1 MLKIKIYNFDNLQP
15 NNEIDL
21 VPNPS
26 DADYYIIVDGQ
37 HDIPVDH
44 TRSIYIKTKNY
55 KHIQSI
61 NTPINDYW
69 LIIDFEDDSMNI
81 SWDLI
86 KTYMQQ
92 RFINEKYTNEL
103 FDKIYLLNIDKYP
116 QRLLDSDYELKLRH
130 IKYQRYDAIDGST
143 LNVKHMIRDNIITPK
158 FDAKRRL
165 GVLGLT
171 ATHFKFLN
179 EQVANNYKLC
189 LYFEDDIRLHHQFCD
204 QIAENWQHIPN
215 DADIISLSHWF
226 LKGNINTHTVHIKE
240 NVYKLI
246 KNINSMACVV
256 FTLNGA
262 KKMLEKQFPISRPV
276 DNFDC
281 NIFTTYV
288 LGKIPYT
295 DPNFYI
301 DTTTMPKHKINL
313 SGIAVTRNVPSSII
327 DMDKKKVSVT
337 NPT

>member
-1 MLKIKIYNFDNLQP
+1 MVNIEPHYEIELVTNP
-15 NNEIDL
+15 N
-21 VPNPS
+21 
-26 DADYYIIVDGQ
+26 DADYYIIVDGS

-55 KHIQSI
+55 KNTQST
-61 NTPINDYW
+61 NAPINNYW
-69 LIIDFEDDSMNI
+69 LVIDFENNNMNI

-86 KTYMQQ
+86 KTYMDK
-92 RFINEKYTNEL
+92 RFNNEKYTNEL

-116 QRLLDSDYELKLRH
+116 QRLLDSDYELRLRH
-130 IKYQRYDAIDGST
+130 IKYQRYDTIDGTT
-143 LNVKHMIRDNIITPK
+143 LTVPKMITDKIITSK
-158 FDAKRRL
+158 FDAKRRP

-179 EQVANNYKLC
+179 EQVANNYNLC

-204 QIAENWQHIPN
+204 QIADNWQHIPD
-215 DADIISLSHWF
+215 DADIVSLSHWF

-262 KKMLEKQFPISRPV
+262 KKMLAKQFPISRPV

-288 LGKIPYT
+288 LGKIPNT

-313 SGIAVTRNVPSSII
+313 SGIAVTRNVPSSVC
-327 DMDKKKVSVT
+327 DMDKKKISVMS
-337 NPT
+337 PT